1 MRGQIQI
8 LGGGGEE
15 GSHSKYRESQ
25 LLGGGWQIIPG
36 RRGVRYPPPPILDSY
51 DVQWPIMILI
61 IADKIEKILST
72 VDSTT
77 LGIYG

>member
-8 LGGGGEE
+8 LGGGGGE
-15 GSHSKYRESQ
+15 GYHSKYRESQ
-25 LLGGGWQIIPG
+25 LLGEGWQIIPG
-36 RRGVRYPPPPILDSY
+36 RRGVRDPPPTLDSY

-61 IADKIEKILST
+61 LVDKIEKILST

-77 LGIYG
+77 LGMYE